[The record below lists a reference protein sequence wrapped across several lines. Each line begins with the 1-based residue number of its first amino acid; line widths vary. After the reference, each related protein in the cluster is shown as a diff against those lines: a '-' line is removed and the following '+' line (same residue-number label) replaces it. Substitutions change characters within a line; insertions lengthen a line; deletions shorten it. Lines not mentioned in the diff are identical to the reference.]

1 MIAQL
6 QDERFEN
13 LAQISELNDELTKLN
28 SQLEHVKEHAGI
40 MTAGTDESTRSKPML
55 EHSKEH
61 QYSKTKKKPN
71 SWVCDH
77 CNGKG
82 HIRPYCFKLHGESKQ
97 YQQKPY
103 KRRWIHRNINTGFI
117 AHTFLRASSKEDWYF
132 DSGCSK
138 HMTGV
143 DKYLEDVRP
152 YTSSYVRFGLILHK
166 QYGSNVASTINKHRI
181 PTILI
186 EVYTR
191 LNAKEKRG
199 MRHASL
205 RYSRLHELPQACKST
220 LILEMER
227 RSTKR
232 PLGG

>member
-77 CNGKG
+77 CKGKG
-82 HIRPYCFKLHGESKQ
+82 HIRPYFFKLHGESKQ
-97 YQQKPY
+97 IQQKY
-103 KRRWIHRNINTGFI
+103 QYWINCSHI
-117 AHTFLRASSKEDWYF
+117 SK
-132 DSGCSK
+132 S
-138 HMTGV
+138 
-143 DKYLEDVRP
+143 
-152 YTSSYVRFGLILHK
+152 I
-166 QYGSNVASTINKHRI
+166 I
-181 PTILI
+181 
-186 EVYTR
+186 
-191 LNAKEKRG
+191 
-199 MRHASL
+199 
-205 RYSRLHELPQACKST
+205 
-220 LILEMER
+220 
-227 RSTKR
+227 
-232 PLGG
+232 